1 MRLTFKELKDE
12 VKKIVPKDIPYTV
25 ELEAGNIA
33 LVTPEP
39 NRILATDGLL
49 AKLAQKVKRKI
60 VLRPDA
66 SIMKSEE
73 EATRLVKEIIP
84 ESAGINQIYFDA
96 CYREITVQCANPGEA
111 VGRRGVNLQQIRDQC
126 GWLVSV
132 ERTPPLISKTVHDI
146 RGYRHANADERRTLL
161 KNFGLNIHRPQ
172 RPGSTWARV
181 TALVRTGR
189 LEGPVTSLLQTS
201 LE

>member
-12 VKKIVPKDIPYTV
+12 VQKIVPKDIPYTV

-49 AKLAQKVKRKI
+49 AKISHKVKRKI

-73 EATRLVKEIIP
+73 EATKILKGIIP
-84 ESAGINQIYFDA
+84 ESDWINQI
-96 CYREITVQCANPGEA
+96 
-111 VGRRGVNLQQIRDQC
+111 
-126 GWLVSV
+126 
-132 ERTPPLISKTVHDI
+132 
-146 RGYRHANADERRTLL
+146 
-161 KNFGLNIHRPQ
+161 
-172 RPGSTWARV
+172 
-181 TALVRTGR
+181 
-189 LEGPVTSLLQTS
+189 
-201 LE
+201 